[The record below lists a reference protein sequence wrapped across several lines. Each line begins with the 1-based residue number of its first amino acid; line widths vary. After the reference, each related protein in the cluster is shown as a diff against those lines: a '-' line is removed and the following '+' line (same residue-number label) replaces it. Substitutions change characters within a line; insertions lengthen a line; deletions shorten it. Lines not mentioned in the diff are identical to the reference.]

1 MAQSPRKACTGA
13 FVGEL
18 PLCDQRTEG
27 SCRTKKFKG
36 AAPDLM
42 AWNRAPGSKAELRV
56 GRARPALDAVVFG
69 RTWIRL
75 QQSRYGEAD
84 KVTKHTG

>member
-1 MAQSPRKACTGA
+1 MK
-13 FVGEL
+13 E
-18 PLCDQRTEG
+18 
-27 SCRTKKFKG
+27 FKG

-42 AWNRAPGSKAELRV
+42 AWNRAPGSKTELRV

-69 RTWIRL
+69 RTRIGL

-84 KVTKHTG
+84 KERKHTG